1 MKNQIGVILTGG
13 DFQAL
18 GAIRTLARK
27 GIPVIVLDSDFCIS
41 KYSRFVKKI
50 FKAPRLSDENS
61 YVDFLIKLAGKEGIK
76 GWVIFPNSDEAVY
89 ILSKN
94 KKVLQDYYRI
104 PTPSWDVIKNVHIKK
119 NTYQV
124 AEQNGIP
131 VPKTYYPTSL
141 KELTELDITFPLV
154 IKPSIRDHFY
164 NKVKKKPF

>member
-1 MKNQIGVILTGG
+1 MQHQVGAILTGG

-27 GIPVIVLDSDFCIS
+27 GIPIVVLDSDFCIS

-50 FKAPRLSDENS
+50 FKAPRLSDESS
-61 YVDFLIKLAGKEGIK
+61 YVNFLIKLAGREGVK
-76 GWVIFPNSDEAVY
+76 GWVIYPNSDEAVY

-104 PTPSWDVIKNVHIKK
+104 PTPSWDVIKNVYIKK

-141 KELTELDITFPLV
+141 KELKELDITFPLV
-154 IKPSIRDHFY
+154 IKLSIREAENF
-164 NKVKKKPF
+164 